1 MQVVR
6 PYSCDLFT
14 LYNSWN
20 MCFLLKYGS
29 WKLQLESWNTNHESL
44 NRTLMVLCTMLL
56 MLFAFR
62 TLMFVCLERIL
73 QYMGKGHIVSIYS
86 PNYSTPDFKGHYYM
100 FVVQVLVGRYTAVR
114 GIICFIY
121 ALICF
126 TSHCIL
132 HCIFTDFPFRYWLSF
147 VI

>member
-14 LYNSWN
+14 LYDSWN
-20 MCFLLKYGS
+20 MCSLLKYGS

-100 FVVQVLVGRYTAVR
+100 FVVQVLVEDIQRYM
-114 GIICFIY
+114 
-121 ALICF
+121 ALFVLFMHWFVLPHIVF
-126 TSHCIL
+126 YIAFL
-132 HCIFTDFPFRYWLSF
+132 LIFPSGTDFLL
-147 VI
+147 